1 MRKQKKK
8 SRHSNRTHNWQYK
21 DRLWRMIFNSK
32 EDLLQLYNAI
42 NHTDYQNP
50 DDLEVNTLEDV
61 LYLSMK
67 NDVSFLVGGTMNLYE
82 HQSTFNPNMPLR
94 GIFYFSQLYEG
105 YVAENNLMI
114 YHEKQVLLPK
124 PKYIVFYN
132 GTKDQPDSME
142 LKLSDCFENTDNEA
156 PCLECTATMLNINY
170 GHNQE
175 LMKHCRRLEE
185 YSIFVQC
192 VREYLQS
199 EPSVEDALEEAIDDC
214 IKQDVLADF
223 LKKHRAEVL
232 NVILTT
238 YDKDL
243 YEKTLKEDAREEGLM
258 QGRAEGIEEGRAEG
272 IEEGKEEGLESGILL
287 AKYLFNDNRSKDLER
302 ATKDIEYQKKLLKEY
317 GIE

>member
-1 MRKQKKK
+1 MRRQKKK
-8 SRHSNRTHNWQYK
+8 SRHSKQTHNRQYK
-21 DRLWRMIFNSK
+21 DRLWRMIFNNK

-50 DDLEVNTLEDV
+50 DDLVVNTLEDV

-94 GIFYFSQLYEG
+94 GIFYFSRLYEG
-105 YVAENNLMI
+105 YVADNNLMI
-114 YHEKQVLLPK
+114 YHEKRVRLPK

-132 GTKDQPDSME
+132 GTKNQPDSME
-142 LKLSDCFENTDNEA
+142 LRLSDCFENTDNEA

-192 VREYLQS
+192 VREYIQS
-199 EPSVEDALEEAIDDC
+199 EPSVEDALEKAIDTC
-214 IKQDVLADF
+214 INQDVLADF
-223 LKKHRAEVL
+223 LKKHRAEVT
-232 NVILTT
+232 NMILTT

-243 YEKTLKEDAREEGLM
+243 YEKILKEDAKEEGREEGLTK
-258 QGRAEGIEEGRAEG
+258 GRAETRAELNQLT
-272 IEEGKEEGLESGILL
+272 ICLL
-287 AKYLFNDNRSKDLER
+287 NAKRYNDLEH
-302 ATKDIEYQKKLLKEY
+302 AAKDIEYQKKLLKEF
-317 GIE
+317 GIELNGTK

>member
-1 MRKQKKK
+1 MEKQKKK
-8 SRHSNRTHNWQYK
+8 SRHSKQTHNRQYK
-21 DRLWRMIFNSK
+21 DRLWRMIFNNK

-94 GIFYFSQLYEG
+94 GVFYFSRVYEG
-105 YVAENNLMI
+105 YVADNNLMI
-114 YHEKQVLLPK
+114 YHEKRVRLPK

-132 GTKDQPDSME
+132 GTKNQPDSME
-142 LKLSDCFENTDNEA
+142 LRLSDCFENTDNEA

-175 LMKHCRRLEE
+175 LMKHCRKLEE

-192 VREYLQS
+192 VREYIQS
-199 EPSVEDALEEAIDDC
+199 EPSVEDALEKAIDTC
-214 IKQDVLADF
+214 INQDVLADF
-223 LKKHRAEVL
+223 LKKHRAEVT
-232 NVILTT
+232 NMILKT

-258 QGRAEGIEEGRAEG
+258 EGRARG
-272 IEEGKEEGLESGILL
+272 RVEGKEEGLESGILL

-302 ATKDIEYQKKLLKEY
+302 ASKDIEYQKKLLKEY

>member
-1 MRKQKKK
+1 MEKQKKK
-8 SRHSNRTHNWQYK
+8 SRHSKQTHNRQYK
-21 DRLWRMIFNSK
+21 DRLWRMIFNNK

-50 DDLEVNTLEDV
+50 DDLEVNTLENV

-94 GIFYFSQLYEG
+94 GVFYFSRVYEG
-105 YVAENNLMI
+105 YVADNNLMI
-114 YHEKQVLLPK
+114 YHEKRVRLPK

-132 GTKDQPDSME
+132 GTKNQPDSME

-175 LMKHCRRLEE
+175 LMKHCRRLKE

-192 VREYLQS
+192 VREYIQS
-199 EPSVEDALEEAIDDC
+199 EPSVEDALEKAIDTC
-214 IKQDVLADF
+214 IHQDVLADF

-232 NVILTT
+232 EMILTT
-238 YDKDL
+238 YNKKL
-243 YEKTLKEDAREEGLM
+243 HEKTLRRE
-258 QGRAEGIEEGRAEG
+258 GRDEGIQNINRLNGY
-272 IEEGKEEGLESGILL
+272 LL
-287 AKYLFNDNRSKDLER
+287 ADKRYSDLER
-302 ATKDIEYQKKLLKEY
+302 STKDTEYQEKLLKEY

>member
-1 MRKQKKK
+1 MEKQKKK
-8 SRHSNRTHNWQYK
+8 SRHNKPTHNRQYK
-21 DRLWRMIFNSK
+21 DRLWRMIFNNK

-94 GIFYFSQLYEG
+94 GVFYFSRVYEG
-105 YVAENNLMI
+105 YVADNNLMI
-114 YHEKQVLLPK
+114 YHEKRVRLPK

-132 GTKDQPDSME
+132 GTKNQPDSME
-142 LKLSDCFENTDNEA
+142 LRLSDCFENTDNEA

-175 LMKHCRRLEE
+175 LMKHCRKLEE

-192 VREYLQS
+192 VREYIQS
-199 EPSVEDALEEAIDDC
+199 EPSVEDALEKAIDTC
-214 IKQDVLADF
+214 IHQDVLADF
-223 LKKHRAEVL
+223 LKKHRAEVT
-232 NVILTT
+232 NMILTT

-243 YEKTLKEDAREEGLM
+243 YEKTLKEDAR
-258 QGRAEGIEEGRAEG
+258 
-272 IEEGKEEGLESGILL
+272 EEGLESGILL

-302 ATKDIEYQKKLLKEY
+302 ASKDIEYQKKLLKEY

>member
-1 MRKQKKK
+1 MEKQKKK
-8 SRHSNRTHNWQYK
+8 SRHSKQTHNRQYK
-21 DRLWRMIFNSK
+21 DRLWRMIFNNK

-94 GIFYFSQLYEG
+94 GVFYFSRVYEG
-105 YVAENNLMI
+105 YVADNNLMI
-114 YHEKQVLLPK
+114 YHEKRVRLPK

-132 GTKDQPDSME
+132 GTKKQPDSME
-142 LKLSDCFENTDNEA
+142 LRLSDCFENTDNEA

-192 VREYLQS
+192 VREYIQS
-199 EPSVEDALEEAIDDC
+199 EPSVEDALEKAIDTC
-214 IKQDVLADF
+214 INQDVLADF
-223 LKKHRAEVL
+223 LKKHRAEVT
-232 NVILTT
+232 NMILTT

-258 QGRAEGIEEGRAEG
+258 EGRARGREEGRV
-272 IEEGKEEGLESGILL
+272 EGKEEGLESGILL

-302 ATKDIEYQKKLLKEY
+302 ASKDIEYQKKLLKEY

>member
-1 MRKQKKK
+1 MEKQKKK
-8 SRHSNRTHNWQYK
+8 SRHSKHPHNRQYK
-21 DRLWRMIFNSK
+21 DRLWRMIFNNK

-50 DDLEVNTLEDV
+50 DDLVVNTLEDV

-94 GIFYFSQLYEG
+94 GVFYFSRVYEG
-105 YVAENNLMI
+105 YVADNNLMI
-114 YHEKQVLLPK
+114 YHEKRVRLPK

-132 GTKDQPDSME
+132 GTKKQPDSME
-142 LKLSDCFENTDNEA
+142 LRLSDCFENTDNEA

-175 LMKHCRRLEE
+175 LMKHCRKLEE

-192 VREYLQS
+192 VREYIQS
-199 EPSVEDALEEAIDDC
+199 EPSVEDALEKAIDTC
-214 IKQDVLADF
+214 INQDVLADF
-223 LKKHRAEVL
+223 LKKHRAEVT
-232 NVILTT
+232 NMILTT

-258 QGRAEGIEEGRAEG
+258 EGRARG
-272 IEEGKEEGLESGILL
+272 RVEGKEEGLESGILL

-302 ATKDIEYQKKLLKEY
+302 ASKDIEYQKKLLKEY

>member
-1 MRKQKKK
+1 MEKQKKK
-8 SRHSNRTHNWQYK
+8 SRHSKQTHNRQYK
-21 DRLWRMIFNSK
+21 DRLWRMIFNNK

-94 GIFYFSQLYEG
+94 GVFYFSRVYEG
-105 YVAENNLMI
+105 YVADNNLMI
-114 YHEKQVLLPK
+114 YHEKRVRLPK

-132 GTKDQPDSME
+132 GTKKQPDSME

-175 LMKHCRRLEE
+175 LMKHCRKLEE

-192 VREYLQS
+192 VREYIQS
-199 EPSVEDALEEAIDDC
+199 EPSVEDALEKAIDTC
-214 IKQDVLADF
+214 INQDVLADF
-223 LKKHRAEVL
+223 LKKHRAEVT
-232 NVILTT
+232 NMILTT

-258 QGRAEGIEEGRAEG
+258 EGRARG
-272 IEEGKEEGLESGILL
+272 RVEGKEEGLESGILL

-302 ATKDIEYQKKLLKEY
+302 ASKDIEYQKKLLKEY

>member
-1 MRKQKKK
+1 MEKQKKK
-8 SRHSNRTHNWQYK
+8 SRHSKQTHNRQYK
-21 DRLWRMIFNSK
+21 DRLWRMIFNNK

-94 GIFYFSQLYEG
+94 GVFYFSRLYEG
-105 YVAENNLMI
+105 YVADNNLMI
-114 YHEKQVLLPK
+114 YHEKRVRLPK

-132 GTKDQPDSME
+132 GTKNQPDSME

-192 VREYLQS
+192 VREYIQS
-199 EPSVEDALEEAIDDC
+199 EPSVEDALEKAIDTC
-214 IKQDVLADF
+214 IHQDVLADF

-232 NVILTT
+232 EMILTT
-238 YDKDL
+238 YNKKL
-243 YEKTLKEDAREEGLM
+243 HEKTLRRE
-258 QGRAEGIEEGRAEG
+258 GRDEGIQNINRLNGY
-272 IEEGKEEGLESGILL
+272 LL
-287 AKYLFNDNRSKDLER
+287 ADKRYSDLER
-302 ATKDIEYQKKLLKEY
+302 STKDPEYQEKLLKEY

>member
-1 MRKQKKK
+1 MRRQKKK
-8 SRHSNRTHNWQYK
+8 SRHSKQTHNRQYK
-21 DRLWRMIFNSK
+21 DRLWRMIFNNK

-94 GIFYFSQLYEG
+94 GVFYFSRLYEG
-105 YVAENNLMI
+105 YVADNNLMI
-114 YHEKQVLLPK
+114 YHEKRVRLPK

-132 GTKDQPDSME
+132 GTKNQPDSME

-192 VREYLQS
+192 VREYIQS
-199 EPSVEDALEEAIDDC
+199 EPSVEDALEKAIDTC
-214 IKQDVLADF
+214 INQDVLADF
-223 LKKHRAEVL
+223 LKKHRAEVT
-232 NVILTT
+232 NMILTT

-243 YEKTLKEDAREEGLM
+243 YEKTLKENAR
-258 QGRAEGIEEGRAEG
+258 
-272 IEEGKEEGLESGILL
+272 EEGLESGILL

-302 ATKDIEYQKKLLKEY
+302 ASKDIEYQKKLLKEY

>member
-8 SRHSNRTHNWQYK
+8 IRHNKQTHNRQYK
-21 DRLWRMIFNSK
+21 DRLWRMIFNNK

-50 DDLEVNTLEDV
+50 DDLKVNTLEDV

-67 NDVSFLVGGTMNLYE
+67 NDVSFLVSGTMNLYE

-94 GIFYFSQLYEG
+94 GVFYFSRVYEG
-105 YVAENNLMI
+105 YVADNNLMI
-114 YHEKQVLLPK
+114 YHEKRVRLPK

-132 GTKDQPDSME
+132 GTKKQPDSME
-142 LKLSDCFENTDNEA
+142 LKLSDCFENTDNET

-192 VREYLQS
+192 VREYIQS
-199 EPSVEDALEEAIDDC
+199 EPSVEDALEKAIDTC
-214 IKQDVLADF
+214 INQDVLADF
-223 LKKHRAEVL
+223 LKKHRAEVT
-232 NVILTT
+232 NMILTT

-243 YEKTLKEDAREEGLM
+243 YEKTLKEDAREEG
-258 QGRAEGIEEGRAEG
+258 RAEGLMEGRAE
-272 IEEGKEEGLESGILL
+272 IRAELNEFKLL
-287 AKYLFNDNRSKDLER
+287 NKYLLKAKRYSDLER
-302 ATKDIEYQKKLLKEY
+302 ATEDIEYQKKLLKEF
-317 GIE
+317 GIELNGTK

>member
-1 MRKQKKK
+1 MEKQKKK
-8 SRHSNRTHNWQYK
+8 SRHSKQTHNRQYK
-21 DRLWRMIFNSK
+21 DRLWRMIFNNK

-94 GIFYFSQLYEG
+94 GVFYFSRLYEG
-105 YVAENNLMI
+105 YVADNNLMI
-114 YHEKQVLLPK
+114 YHEKRVRLPK

-132 GTKDQPDSME
+132 GTKNQPDSME
-142 LKLSDCFENTDNEA
+142 LRLSDCFENTDNEA

-192 VREYLQS
+192 VREYIQS
-199 EPSVEDALEEAIDDC
+199 EPSVEDALEKAIDTC
-214 IKQDVLADF
+214 IHQDVLADF

-232 NVILTT
+232 EMILTT
-238 YDKDL
+238 YNKKL
-243 YEKTLKEDAREEGLM
+243 HEKTLRRE
-258 QGRAEGIEEGRAEG
+258 GRDEGIQNINLLNGY
-272 IEEGKEEGLESGILL
+272 LL
-287 AKYLFNDNRSKDLER
+287 ADKRYSDLER
-302 ATKDIEYQKKLLKEY
+302 STKDPEYQEKLLKEY

>member
-8 SRHSNRTHNWQYK
+8 SRHSKQTHNRQYK
-21 DRLWRMIFNSK
+21 DRLWRMIFNNK

-42 NHTDYQNP
+42 NRTDYQNP

-94 GIFYFSQLYEG
+94 GVFYFSRLYEG
-105 YVAENNLMI
+105 YVADNNLMI
-114 YHEKQVLLPK
+114 YHEKRVRLPK

-132 GTKDQPDSME
+132 GTKNQPDSME

-192 VREYLQS
+192 VREYIQS
-199 EPSVEDALEEAIDDC
+199 EPSVKDALEKAIDTC
-214 IKQDVLADF
+214 INQDVLADF
-223 LKKHRAEVL
+223 LKKHRAEVT
-232 NVILTT
+232 NMILTT

-243 YEKTLKEDAREEGLM
+243 YEKTLKENAR
-258 QGRAEGIEEGRAEG
+258 
-272 IEEGKEEGLESGILL
+272 EEGLESGILL

-302 ATKDIEYQKKLLKEY
+302 ASKDIEYQKKLLKEY

>member
-1 MRKQKKK
+1 MEKQKKK
-8 SRHSNRTHNWQYK
+8 SRHSKQTHNRQYK
-21 DRLWRMIFNSK
+21 DRLWRMVFNNK

-94 GIFYFSQLYEG
+94 GVFYFSRVYEG
-105 YVAENNLMI
+105 YVADNNLMI
-114 YHEKQVLLPK
+114 YHEKRVRLPK

-132 GTKDQPDSME
+132 GTKNQPDSME

-192 VREYLQS
+192 VREYIQS
-199 EPSVEDALEEAIDDC
+199 EPSVEDALEKAIDTC
-214 IKQDVLADF
+214 INQDVLADF
-223 LKKHRAEVL
+223 LKKHRAEVT
-232 NVILTT
+232 NMILTT

-243 YEKTLKEDAREEGLM
+243 YEKTLKEDAREE
-258 QGRAEGIEEGRAEG
+258 E
-272 IEEGKEEGLESGILL
+272 LESGILL

-302 ATKDIEYQKKLLKEY
+302 ASKDIEYQKKLLKEY

>member
-1 MRKQKKK
+1 MRRQKKK
-8 SRHSNRTHNWQYK
+8 SRHSKQTHNRQYK
-21 DRLWRMIFNSK
+21 DRLWRMVFNNK

-94 GIFYFSQLYEG
+94 GVFYFSRVYEG
-105 YVAENNLMI
+105 YVADNNLMI
-114 YHEKQVLLPK
+114 YHEKRVRLPK

-132 GTKDQPDSME
+132 GTKKQPDSME

-175 LMKHCRRLEE
+175 LMKHCRRLKE
-185 YSIFVQC
+185 YSIFIQC
-192 VREYLQS
+192 VREYIQS
-199 EPSVEDALEEAIDDC
+199 EPSVEDALEKAIDTC
-214 IKQDVLADF
+214 IHQDVLADF

-232 NVILTT
+232 EMILTT
-238 YDKDL
+238 YNKKL
-243 YEKTLKEDAREEGLM
+243 HEKTLRRE
-258 QGRAEGIEEGRAEG
+258 GRDEGIQNINRLNGY
-272 IEEGKEEGLESGILL
+272 LL
-287 AKYLFNDNRSKDLER
+287 ADKRYSDLER
-302 ATKDIEYQKKLLKEY
+302 STKDPEYQEKLLKEY

>member
-1 MRKQKKK
+1 MEKQKKK
-8 SRHSNRTHNWQYK
+8 SRHNKQTHNRQYK
-21 DRLWRMIFNSK
+21 DRLWRMIFNNK

-61 LYLSMK
+61 LYLSIK
-67 NDVSFLVGGTMNLYE
+67 NDVSFLVSGTMNLYE

-94 GIFYFSQLYEG
+94 GVFYFSRLYEG
-105 YVAENNLMI
+105 YVADNNLMI
-114 YHEKQVLLPK
+114 YHEKRVRLPK

-132 GTKDQPDSME
+132 GTKNQPDSME
-142 LKLSDCFENTDNEA
+142 LRLSDCFENTDNEA

-192 VREYLQS
+192 VREYIQS
-199 EPSVEDALEEAIDDC
+199 EPSVEDALEKAIDTC
-214 IKQDVLADF
+214 INQDVLADF
-223 LKKHRAEVL
+223 LKKHRAEVT
-232 NVILTT
+232 NMILTT

-243 YEKTLKEDAREEGLM
+243 YEKTLKEDAR
-258 QGRAEGIEEGRAEG
+258 
-272 IEEGKEEGLESGILL
+272 EEGLESGILL

-302 ATKDIEYQKKLLKEY
+302 ASKDIEYQKKLLKEY